1 MGAVTAVGHWFRL
14 DVHGRWRSL
23 LVLALLIAF
32 ASGTVMAAAAGAR
45 RGATAVD
52 RLWARTLP
60 ATVAVLPNEP
70 GFDWERIRALP
81 DVAALSPFV
90 VGGGY
95 EIDGAPAD
103 FAGFPPVGNDE
114 MRTIER
120 PVVLRG
126 RLADPS
132 RADEV
137 VVSPVFA
144 KLFGKG
150 VGDTVTIGLYTPESL
165 DASAAG
171 VGGLSTEG
179 APVIE
184 ATIVG
189 VIRSPWFS
197 DRLGGVG
204 GLAPSPGL
212 YARYRPNLVGDNE
225 SVYINALV
233 RLKGGESAIPRFRA
247 DLARVTQRTDIEV
260 WNLAADARRLG
271 DVTGFEADSLLAF
284 ALAAA
289 VAGLFFVGQSVSRY
303 AAAVLNDLQVLRT
316 FGMTSG
322 QLRLS
327 AALGPALAAVAG
339 VIAGATG
346 AVAASSRFPIGS
358 ASLIEP
364 NPGVDLDAVVIG
376 LGLVLVPAA
385 VAAGA
390 VVAAVVSLRSLREG
404 RDRPSSVAAAASR
417 AGLAV
422 PVLVGVRFALEPG
435 RGHRA
440 VPVRAA
446 VLGAVVGVTGV
457 LAALTF
463 AHGVDDATSNPAR
476 FGQFPLQSFL
486 GMGDVDFVPAEDLL
500 DAIARN
506 DDVVAVNDTRLGVAE
521 RGDQSVGV
529 YSLDPVGQPL
539 DVVVT
544 DGRLPDAAGEVT
556 LGPVT
561 ADRLGVEVGDTV
573 RLVGTR
579 GEHELTVTGVAFVPQ
594 SPHDNYSSGAWVTR
608 AGYDRLFE
616 GFKFHIADIQLR
628 PGADR
633 DAVAARLQESIGA
646 ALGDGPGGGEYVSQ
660 PVVPE
665 QLAELRQVRRLPVF
679 LAGFLVVL
687 ALGAVGH
694 ALASAVRR
702 RRHDIA
708 VLRVLG
714 LTRRESRLIVVTQAV
729 VLALVGLA
737 VGTPLGVAVGRII
750 WQRVADRTP
759 VAYVPP
765 VAVWALMLIVP
776 IVLAAANVLAAWPSH
791 RAATLRVAPVLRAE

>member
-1 MGAVTAVGHWFRL
+1 MTAVGHWFRL
-14 DVHGRWRSL
+14 DVPGRWRSL
-23 LVLALLIAF
+23 LVLAFLIAF
-32 ASGTVMAAAAGAR
+32 ASGTVMTAVAGAR
-45 RGATAVD
+45 RGATAGD

-60 ATVAVLPNEP
+60 ATVAVLPNQP
-70 GFDWERIRALP
+70 GFDWEAIRAFP

-90 VGGGY
+90 VGGY

-103 FAGFPPVGNDE
+103 FAGFPPVGDDE

-120 PVVLRG
+120 PVVLDG
-126 RLADPS
+126 RLVDPT

-137 VVSPVFA
+137 VVSPKFVDH
-144 KLFGKG
+144 FGKG

-171 VGGLSTEG
+171 VGELSTEG
-179 APVIE
+179 APVVE

-197 DRLGGVG
+197 DKLGGVG

-212 YARYRPNLVGDNE
+212 YAQYRPNLVGANE
-225 SVYINALV
+225 NVYVNALV
-233 RLKGGESAIPRFRA
+233 RLQGGESAIPRFRA

-260 WNLAADARRLG
+260 WNLAADGRRLS

-303 AAAVLNDLQVLRT
+303 ASAVLNDLQVLRT

-322 QLRLS
+322 QLRLA
-327 AALGPALAAVAG
+327 AALGPVLASIAG
-339 VIAGATG
+339 VIAGATV

-364 NPGVDLDAVVIG
+364 NPGVDVDTLVIS
-376 LGLVLVPAA
+376 LGLVLVPAF

-390 VVAAVVSLRSLREG
+390 VIVATISLRSLRKG
-404 RDRPSSVAAAASR
+404 RQHRSSSVAAAATR
-417 AGLAV
+417 AGLPV

-446 VLGAVVGVTGV
+446 VLGAVVGVAGV

-476 FGQFPLQSFL
+476 FGQFPLESFF
-486 GMGDVDFVPAEDLL
+486 GFNDVDFVPTEDLL
-500 DAIARN
+500 GTIARD
-506 DDVVAVNDTRLGVAE
+506 DDVEAVNDTRLGVAGS
-521 RGDQSVGV
+521 GDQSVAV
-529 YSLDPVGQPL
+529 YSIDPWGEPL

-544 DGRLPDAAGEVT
+544 EGRLPTASGEVT
-556 LGPVT
+556 LGPST
-561 ADRLGVEVGDTV
+561 ADRLGVEIGDSI

-579 GEHELTVTGVAFVPQ
+579 GEHELAITGIAFLPQ
-594 SPHDNYSSGAWVTR
+594 SPHDIYSSGAWVTR

-616 GFKFHIADIQLR
+616 GFKFHLANIQLR
-628 PGADR
+628 PGADP
-633 DAVAARLQESIGA
+633 DAVAARLERSIGA
-646 ALGDGPGGGEYVSQ
+646 ALGGEAGGGDFVGQ
-660 PVVPE
+660 PLAPD
-665 QLAELRQVRRLPVF
+665 QLAELQQVRRLPEF

-714 LTRRESRLIVVTQAV
+714 LTRREARLIVITQAV
-729 VLALVGLA
+729 VLALVGLV
-737 VGTPLGVAVGRII
+737 VGTPLGVAVGRLV

-759 VAYVPP
+759 VDYVPP
-765 VAVWALMLIVP
+765 VAVWALMLIAP
-776 IVLAAANVLAAWPSH
+776 LALAAANLLAAWPSH
-791 RAATLRVAPVLRAE
+791 RAATLRVAPVLRSE